1 MSIFGVYTFGL
12 TFYLALGLTGS
23 VKRALGLTLI
33 YLGIYFFLFII
44 TDLPDDFLDYL
55 FFIIVLFVALLA
67 GKIKEKKYECRPLND
82 YGFEFKEFYFY
93 TNIRDGI
100 NEQKKDGTLWHDNKS
115 GDESL
120 CYAVFNEKND
130 FSWGIKFKKSCNV
143 FGIKL
148 YSPVLFT
155 ILLEPGRPFY
165 NIDQNVID
173 IINRA
178 FFHLKKPKW
187 DILQSGAI
195 LMMLLMRFIM
205 MIME

>member
-1 MSIFGVYTFGL
+1 M
-12 TFYLALGLTGS
+12 
-23 VKRALGLTLI
+23 
-33 YLGIYFFLFII
+33 
-44 TDLPDDFLDYL
+44 
-55 FFIIVLFVALLA
+55 LFVALLA

-195 LMMLLMRFIM
+195 YIAPNDVAYAVYNDDNGMTVVICGEKNEVLHEFVLNLKNAK
-205 MIME
+205 

>member
-1 MSIFGVYTFGL
+1 MIMDLNLKNSIF
-12 TFYLALGLTGS
+12 
-23 VKRALGLTLI
+23 
-33 YLGIYFFLFII
+33 
-44 TDLPDDFLDYL
+44 
-55 FFIIVLFVALLA
+55 
-67 GKIKEKKYECRPLND
+67 
-82 YGFEFKEFYFY
+82 
-93 TNIRDGI
+93 IRI
-100 NEQKKDGTLWHDNKS
+100 SETESMSKKKDGTLWHDNKS

-195 LMMLLMRFIM
+195 YIAPNDVAYAVYNDDNGMTVVICGEKNEVLHEFVLNLKNAK
-205 MIME
+205 